1 MKRPISST
9 FLSLLLLLSVTWAT
23 LPQVGYAQT
32 GTQAAPAADY
42 SKQLQAIE
50 DKVEARRKELGI
62 PGTSLVIVKDDQI
75 IYMKGLGYKDYEN
88 KVAVTPDTQF
98 AIGSATKAFTALS
111 VLMAMDEGKLS
122 LEDSPKKYLPF
133 FKMYDPETDK
143 NIQIRDLLCHASGL
157 NRTDLAMITGKL
169 NRKELIQVA
178 AQAKPTAKLRE
189 KWQYQNLMFT
199 AAGEI
204 ASIVENKPYN
214 KLISERIFAPLG
226 MTNSNLSMK
235 QMAKAKD
242 FSFGYDY
249 NFDTKA
255 TTMRP
260 FRDID
265 EIAPAG
271 SINSSARDMA
281 EWLRFVL
288 NGGTVNGKRLVSEK
302 GYAEWVKPQMKIAGT
317 MDYGFGWFL
326 QQWNGLKVVQ
336 HGGNI
341 DGFNSLVAMI
351 PEKKLGFVLLTN
363 VSGSSM
369 GSDIM
374 PVIFSNLT
382 EQPKNEAVKLP
393 LKTMQF
399 MAGKYGTPERNIEIK
414 IEGEDMFIVVPGQPP
429 YKLIRTAP
437 RTFRAE
443 GLPDGFGAKF
453 SPETGDATELEMI
466 QPQGNHKLP
475 RLKADGT
482 AAPKTEPKV
491 DAAAAKELV
500 GTYVTEMGNIE
511 IKETAG
517 KVTLN
522 IAGQQPYTLVQKP
535 DGTFSMNPLPADQ
548 FSLKA
553 KRDAAGKISAVVVTQ
568 PSGVFEFK
576 ATNTSDKPKIT
587 ADELQQKALAA
598 AGGEANWR
606 KITSRVVEFA
616 MDFENQGVQ
625 AYGKQYQ
632 MAPNKSAAETVFT
645 ALGKKIGS
653 EWEFFDG
660 TGGQD
665 VVSFAPGTVY
675 TGKQLDD
682 IRLANDFY
690 SLLNWK
696 TNYKTIEITAV
707 KKVGGEDAYAV
718 TFTPEKGTAFTE
730 YYSTTTFLLL
740 KREGVIPSSTSAQQI
755 PYSVEYSDYRDV
767 DGIKMP
773 FKTVNNNIGNGNIV
787 TTIKTVKHNVK
798 IDDKIFAPKKVK

>member
-1 MKRPISST
+1 MKRSISST
-9 FLSLLLLLSVTWAT
+9 FLSLLLLFSVTWAA
-23 LPQVGYAQT
+23 LPQIGYAQT
-32 GTQAAPAADY
+32 GTQTAAADY
-42 SKQLQAIE
+42 SKQLQTIE
-50 DKVEARRKELGI
+50 EKVEARRKELGI
-62 PGTSLVIVKDDQI
+62 PGISLVIVKDDQI
-75 IYMKGLGYKDYEN
+75 IYIKGLGYKDYEN
-88 KVAVTPDTQF
+88 KIAVTPDTQF

-111 VLMAMDEGKLS
+111 VLMSQDEGKLS
-122 LEDSPKKYLPF
+122 LEDSPKKYLPY

-143 NIQIRDLLCHASGL
+143 NILIRDLLSHSSGL

-169 NRKELIQVA
+169 NRAELIQVA

-189 KWQYQNLMFT
+189 KWQYQNIMFT

-204 ASIVENKPYN
+204 VAQVQKQPWEKFVP
-214 KLISERIFAPLG
+214 KHIFAPLG
-226 MTNSNLSMK
+226 MTNTTMSME
-235 QMAKAKD
+235 QMKKAKD
-242 FSFGYDY
+242 YSFGYDY
-249 NFDTKA
+249 NFDTKE
-255 TTMRP
+255 TTKRP

-265 EIAPAG
+265 QVAPAG

-281 EWLRFVL
+281 EWVRFVL
-288 NGGTVNGKRLVSEK
+288 NGGTAGGKRLVSEK
-302 GYAEWVKPQMKIAGT
+302 GFAEWLKPQMKIAGT

-351 PEKKLGFVLLTN
+351 PEKKIGFVLLTN
-363 VSGSSM
+363 VSGSPM

-399 MAGKYGTPERNIEIK
+399 MAGKYGTPDRNIEIK

-475 RLKADGT
+475 RLNADGKT
-482 AAPKTEPKV
+482 AAATDTKPASVT
-491 DAAAAKELV
+491 AKELV
-500 GTYVTEMGNIE
+500 GTYVTEMGNVE
-511 IKETAG
+511 IKETDG
-517 KVTLN
+517 QVKFL
-522 IAGQQPYTLVQKP
+522 IKGQQPYTLVQKP
-535 DGTFSMNPLPADQ
+535 DGAFSMDPLPADQ

-553 KRDAAGKISAVVVTQ
+553 KRDAAGKITAIVVTQ
-568 PSGVFEFK
+568 PAGVFEFK
-576 ATNTSDKPKIT
+576 ATNASDKPKIT

-606 KITSRVVEFA
+606 KVTSRVTEFT
-616 MDFENQGVQ
+616 MDLENQGVQ

-632 MAPNKSAAETVFT
+632 MAPNRSAAKTTFT
-645 ALGKKIGS
+645 ALGKKIAS

-660 TGGQD
+660 AGGQD

-675 TGKQLDD
+675 AGKQLDD

-690 SLLNWK
+690 GLLNWK

-740 KREGVIPSSTSAQQI
+740 KREGVIPSSTSSQQI

-767 DGIKMP
+767 DGIKLP

-787 TTIKTVKHNVK
+787 TIIRSIKHNTK
-798 IDDKIFAPKKVK
+798 IDDKTFAPIKVR